1 MAWDEE
7 EDTTTYRV
15 LISEE
20 SKAYSILP
28 GDRRP
33 PTGWKDAGFEG
44 RKEEC
49 LRHIQ
54 RIWADM
60 RPLSLR
66 EIESRIRLR

>member
-15 LISEE
+15 LFSEE
-20 SKAYSILP
+20 VKAYSFLP
-28 GDRRP
+28 ADKRSP
-33 PTGWKDAGFEG
+33 VGWKDAGFKG

-49 LRHIQ
+49 LRYIQ
-54 RIWADM
+54 KVWADM

-66 EIESRIRLR
+66 EIEARIRLP

>member
-15 LISEE
+15 LLSEE

-28 GDRRP
+28 DKQRSP
-33 PTGWKDAGFEG
+33 AGWKDVGFQG

-49 LRHIQ
+49 LKYIQ
-54 RIWADM
+54 KVWADM

-66 EIESRIRLR
+66 EVEARIRLP